1 MFGSFYR
8 HYLDEFITTVQA
20 LDVDTV
26 GEIMK
31 QLESARQEGRQVFII
46 GNGGSAAS
54 SAHWACDFGKG
65 INMGESKRLRVFSP
79 IDNVAWSTALSN
91 DIAYAEVFTE
101 QLRNYLNPGD
111 VVIGL
116 SVSGDSENVVRAL
129 AYGKERGAFAI
140 SIVGKGRG
148 RMAGLSD
155 ISLVIP
161 SGNYGIVE
169 DMHMFIAHVVSQYM
183 RELCAREVES

>member
-1 MFGSFYR
+1 
-8 HYLDEFITTVQA
+8 
-20 LDVDTV
+20 
-26 GEIMK
+26 
-31 QLESARQEGRQVFII
+31 
-46 GNGGSAAS
+46 
-54 SAHWACDFGKG
+54 
-65 INMGESKRLRVFSP
+65 MG
-79 IDNVAWSTALSN
+79 TALN
-91 DIAYAEVFTE
+91 VIAMQNVWAAEHQIRRCSDWAICV
-101 QLRNYLNPGD
+101 R
-111 VVIGL
+111 
-116 SVSGDSENVVRAL
+116 DSENVVRAL